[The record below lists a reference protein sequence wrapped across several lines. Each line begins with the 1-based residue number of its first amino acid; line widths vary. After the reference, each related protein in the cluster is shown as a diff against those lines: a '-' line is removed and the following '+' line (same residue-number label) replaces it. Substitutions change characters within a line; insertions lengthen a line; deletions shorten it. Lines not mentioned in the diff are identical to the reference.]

1 MKKTF
6 RTRTYEIHT
15 DKLKNGHKV
24 RFAFLTDLHGLIY
37 GNNHQELYDAVL
49 KHDPAAVLVA
59 GDMIVNRKTETLQ
72 AAAVLLSR
80 LSEKIPVFYT
90 LGNHEYKMLLNPE
103 VRQEYLNYERLL
115 TSAVCI
121 MSAYLRI
128 FVELILSFTDWN
140 FQSNIITNRILQNSV
155 SQSWKNFS
163 GHRSC
168 RGYIFFWH
176 ITLNMEIRIFP
187 GVRTL
192 FCPDIIMGE
201 SCALARITG

>member
-80 LSEKIPVFYT
+80 LSEKIPVFYA

-115 TSAVCI
+115 TSAGVCFLHNERI
-121 MSAYLRI
+121 SSKFYLSRTGTSDR
-128 FVELILSFTDWN
+128 ILSQTEFSKT
-140 FQSNIITNRILQNSV
+140 QSHRAGRTSRDTVHVGDTYS
-155 SQSWKNFS
+155 S
-163 GHRSC
+163 G
-168 RGYIFFWH
+168 
-176 ITLNMEIRIFP
+176 T
-187 GVRTL
+187 
-192 FCPDIIMGE
+192 
-201 SCALARITG
+201 

>member
-6 RTRTYEIHT
+6 RTSTYEIHT

-80 LSEKIPVFYT
+80 LSE
-90 LGNHEYKMLLNPE
+90 N
-103 VRQEYLNYERLL
+103 
-115 TSAVCI
+115 
-121 MSAYLRI
+121 
-128 FVELILSFTDWN
+128 SF
-140 FQSNIITNRILQNSV
+140 FA
-155 SQSWKNFS
+155 KNKTFLPKPLAIH
-163 GHRSC
+163 G
-168 RGYIFFWH
+168 
-176 ITLNMEIRIFP
+176 
-187 GVRTL
+187 
-192 FCPDIIMGE
+192 
-201 SCALARITG
+201 ALC

>member
-6 RTRTYEIHT
+6 RTRTYEIYT

-80 LSEKIPVFYT
+80 LSEKIPVFYA

-103 VRQEYLNYERLL
+103 VRQEYLNYER
-115 TSAVCI
+115 
-121 MSAYLRI
+121 
-128 FVELILSFTDWN
+128 
-140 FQSNIITNRILQNSV
+140 LQNSV

-192 FCPDIIMGE
+192 FCPDIIMGG

>member
-103 VRQEYLNYERLL
+103 VRQEKIGR
-115 TSAVCI
+115 AHV
-121 MSAYLRI
+121 
-128 FVELILSFTDWN
+128 
-140 FQSNIITNRILQNSV
+140 
-155 SQSWKNFS
+155 
-163 GHRSC
+163 
-168 RGYIFFWH
+168 
-176 ITLNMEIRIFP
+176 
-187 GVRTL
+187 
-192 FCPDIIMGE
+192 
-201 SCALARITG
+201 